1 MPAAF
6 SRSLESVRAGD
17 RNRSLLA
24 LAIAG
29 LILLIWT
36 AWSFLAQISLYEVS
50 QSARLEVDR
59 TPHRVAAPVAGKV
72 LTVQL
77 SLNAAVEAGDLL
89 ASLDAEAEQLKL
101 EEKRARLA
109 GIILQIEP
117 IERELSARQRMVQE
131 AAEAGRL
138 RIDEAKARVKES
150 EAMATL
156 GEAEAERGAR
166 LRAGGFVTE
175 AEVVRADAEARA
187 RRATAEAQQRA
198 EARADAEER
207 SRGSERVA
215 ELSALTRQLR
225 ALEAEKLALE
235 AEIKTLLG
243 DIERH
248 QIRAPISGKIG
259 EIFPLRAGSFLDEGD
274 VVATIVPDGELIAV
288 SEFPLAAVGRLRPGL
303 PAKIRL
309 EAFPWTEF
317 GTLRATVKAI
327 GTEAREG
334 RVRVE
339 LNVERDDAS
348 SIPMQHGLAALVIV
362 EVERTSPAILA
373 LRAAGQLFRR
383 PTEGSS

>member
-17 RNRSLLA
+17 RGRSLIA

-29 LILLIWT
+29 LLLLVWG

-50 QSARLEVDR
+50 QTARLEVDR
-59 TPHRVAAPVAGKV
+59 TPHRVAAPIPGKV
-72 LTVQL
+72 VAVHIA
-77 SLNAAVEAGDLL
+77 LNATVEAGDALI
-89 ASLDAEAEQLKL
+89 ALDAGAEELKL
-101 EEKRARLA
+101 QEKRARLS
-109 GIILQIEP
+109 GVVLQIEP
-117 IERELSARQRMVQE
+117 IERELSAREKMVKE
-131 AAEAGRL
+131 TAEAGRL

-166 LRAGGFVTE
+166 LRAGGFVSE
-175 AEVVRADAEARA
+175 GEVVRADAEARA
-187 RRATAEAQQRA
+187 RRATAEAQHIA
-198 EARADAEER
+198 EARTDAEER
-207 SRGSERVA
+207 SRGSALIA
-215 ELSALTRQLR
+215 ELAALTRQLR

-243 DIERH
+243 EIDRH
-248 QIRAPISGKIG
+248 QIHAPISGRIG

-274 VVATIVPDGELIAV
+274 LVATIVPDGELIAV
-288 SEFPLAAVGRLRPGL
+288 SEFSLAAVGRLRIGS

-317 GTLRATVKAI
+317 GTVRAKVKAI
-327 GTEAREG
+327 GTEARDG

-339 LNVERDDAS
+339 LTVERDDLSA
-348 SIPMQHGLAALVIV
+348 IPMQHGLAALVIV

-383 PTEGSS
+383 PVEDRS